1 MDQYIKVKF
10 WHRISLS
17 GNCPGILLVVIMDKI
32 IAFIEFSP
40 QGVVID
46 EAQFT
51 RFMQTIP
58 IWEFFKISQ
67 SKYLSYTKEKKM
79 KLINDYYIGMQQGKS
94 KSLSLFCSKSARMED
109 FRFNFEVLELM
120 VRN

>member
-1 MDQYIKVKF
+1 MSVFFYQYIKIKF

-17 GNCPGILLVVIMDKI
+17 GNCPCILLVVIMDKI
-32 IAFIEFSP
+32 IEFIEFSP
-40 QGVVID
+40 QDVVID

-51 RFMQTIP
+51 RLMQTIL

-67 SKYLSYTKEKKM
+67 SKYLSYTKEEKM

-94 KSLSLFCSKSARMED
+94 KSLSLFC
-109 FRFNFEVLELM
+109 F
-120 VRN
+120 